1 MEDQRK
7 INALVRVGRVM
18 AATADYEQALA
29 GLIETVSVLL
39 NVETGGFLLY
49 EPERDELVLQEPA
62 FGLHDSR
69 VIREYHVPLSGTG
82 NAVQV
87 FLTRQPY
94 MTNDARADPRLITR
108 FVDMFAARNV
118 LSVPLVVEDSCI
130 GVFHAIN
137 KRTAFSSGDLEL
149 LSLLAPL
156 LAVSIRSARMFR
168 EMSEGRRQLERAM
181 FLQNELSRTALDAP
195 GMEPLAERLAELLD
209 RPVMVADHAFQPLA
223 SARWPD
229 GCEPGRDWLRVPEP
243 GAAAAGASGR
253 AGAAGAGAD
262 AAGAD
267 GGSAG
272 RPRIAQIAVG
282 RHFGGHLAV
291 LEAGRPLDAIDMR
304 AIEQAATIFALEMLR
319 EQSAYEAESRIK
331 GNLLEDLFTGAWH
344 GDAEASAL
352 LRRLG
357 YTLDGA
363 CRVARL
369 DAVIADGPAPGAR
382 APGGRAPGG
391 RWREQIQRPES
402 RLYTALSQA
411 CEQIWGAAAVA
422 PWRSGFLALL
432 PADRDQA
439 GRDAEVAAALLARV
453 ASASRTIAPALGIR
467 FALGTPADGPA
478 ALARSLEEAERA
490 LMVARRLQL
499 SDRPVFFEHLGVYR
513 VLLGPNDAS
522 HQRGFAEEIL
532 GCLQRHDADTG
543 SELVATLRCW
553 IAADYSVAQAARRLY
568 VHPNT
573 VKYRLR
579 RIRDLLGGDPSRGD
593 LRLQIEL
600 ALKILDLP
608 QLGLDVSGSRPS

>member
-7 INALVRVGRVM
+7 IHALVRVGRAM
-18 AATADYEQALA
+18 AATADYEQSLA

-39 NVETGGFLLY
+39 NVETGGVLLY

-69 VIREYHVPLSGTG
+69 VIREYHVPVSGTG

-94 MTNDARADPRLITR
+94 MTNDARGDPRLITR

-168 EMSEGRRQLERAM
+168 EMSEGRRQLERSM

-229 GCEPGRDWLRVPEP
+229 GCEPGRDWLRAAEP
-243 GAAAAGASGR
+243 GAAAAGASGG
-253 AGAAGAGAD
+253 AGAAGA
-262 AAGAD
+262 
-267 GGSAG
+267 SAE

-344 GDAEASAL
+344 DDAEASVL

-357 YTLDGA
+357 YTVDGA

-369 DAVIADGPAPGAR
+369 DAVIARGGR
-382 APGGRAPGG
+382 APGGRAPGGGAPGGGAPGGRPPGG

-439 GRDAEVAAALLARV
+439 GRDMEVAAALLARV
-453 ASASRTIAPALGIR
+453 ADASRTIAPGLGMR
-467 FALGTPADGPA
+467 FALGTPADGA
-478 ALARSLEEAERA
+478 ANLARSLEEAERA
-490 LMVARRLQL
+490 LMVSRRLQL
-499 SDRPVFFEHLGVYR
+499 SDRPVFF
-513 VLLGPNDAS
+513 
-522 HQRGFAEEIL
+522 
-532 GCLQRHDADTG
+532 
-543 SELVATLRCW
+543 
-553 IAADYSVAQAARRLY
+553 
-568 VHPNT
+568 
-573 VKYRLR
+573 
-579 RIRDLLGGDPSRGD
+579 
-593 LRLQIEL
+593 
-600 ALKILDLP
+600 
-608 QLGLDVSGSRPS
+608 